1 MSAIENSAAD
11 KNYVEPTLHFLQ
23 TYLSGSKDGDKE
35 KTLVAELVK
44 QGQLLADFSESEK
57 NSPKEAKKRLLKA
70 GDNTKLSSDG
80 QSLFATLPG
89 YPKVETQQQK
99 GKGDLQLISVVPLVK
114 PSFDRLKATV
124 CIYPPIP
131 EGESVQAETLPQLLE
146 EAGLIY
152 GIDESAVKQ
161 AQELIAKKTSEI
173 IELPIA
179 RGKMPASGSDAQLLF
194 DIEIGPI
201 AGCLLEDG
209 SIDFRERRVI
219 IGVEQGQLIA
229 RKIPAVPGTP
239 GMNVFGEVIE
249 PKKGKDIKVRTIGA
263 VSFSEDSLEVTALK
277 GGVLSVVNDTIIK
290 VLTRHTV
297 EGDVD
302 FKTGNLDSKGCL
314 KISGSVQPG
323 FKVSSTGDLKIDGTV
338 MSSVISGEANIVI
351 QGGITGKNSNI
362 SASGDADIKFIEQG
376 RLKAG
381 GKIVIRTQS
390 YFSSV
395 TSGAEIR
402 CHPSS
407 IVMGGDLVAA
417 AHVSLGTVG
426 SENSA
431 PALIAAGVDP
441 ERLELYEKLK
451 QALKR
456 QQDELI
462 QWLQIHGNARSRKV
476 RIMEANIDEARSKL
490 LRLNMIPGTELY
502 SRMGSG
508 SSRDEI
514 NEENPLYHSG
524 LDVDKIR
531 IDIHGTAYAGTKLM
545 LGNRSLVLEQKVA
558 KRQFKLSSDMKRII
572 ALPLRSKSH

>member
-1 MSAIENSAAD
+1 VSAIENSASD
-11 KNYVEPTLHFLQ
+11 KTYVEPTLHFSQ
-23 TYLSGSKDGDKE
+23 AYLSCSQDGGAE
-35 KTLVAELVK
+35 KILVAELVK
-44 QGQLLADFSESEK
+44 TGQLLADFSECNK
-57 NSPKEAKKRLLKA
+57 NSDKDAKKRLLKA

-80 QSLFATLPG
+80 QSLFAKLPG
-89 YPKVETQQQK
+89 YPKVEIQQQK
-99 GKGDLQLISVVPLVK
+99 GKGELQLISVVPLVR
-114 PSFDRLKATV
+114 PSFDRLKATLL
-124 CIYPPIP
+124 IYPPIP
-131 EGESVQAETLPQLLE
+131 EGESVRAETLPQLLE

-152 GIDESAVKQ
+152 GVDESAVKQ
-161 AQELIAKKTSEI
+161 AQELIAKEASEI

-179 RGKMPASGSDAQLLF
+179 YGKTPVLGTDAQLLF
-194 DIEIGPI
+194 EIETGPI

-209 SIDFRERRVI
+209 SIDYRERRVM

-229 RKIPAVPGTP
+229 RKIPAVPGTA

-263 VSFSEDSLEVTALK
+263 VSFSADSLEVTASK
-277 GGVLSVVNDTIIK
+277 GGVLSVVNDTTLK

-314 KISGSVQPG
+314 KIRGSVQPG

-338 MSSVISGEANIVI
+338 MSAVISSEANIVI
-351 QGGITGKNSNI
+351 NGGITGKNCDI

-376 RLKAG
+376 RFKAG

-390 YFSSV
+390 YFSNV
-395 TSGAEIR
+395 TSGSDIR
-402 CHPSS
+402 CHHSS

-417 AHVSLGTVG
+417 AHVSLGNVG

-451 QALKR
+451 QALKT

-462 QWLQIHGNARSRKV
+462 QWLQLHGNARSRKI
-476 RIMEANIDEARSKL
+476 RIMEASIDEARSQLLKL
-490 LRLNMIPGTELY
+490 NLIPGTELY
-502 SRMGSG
+502 SRFGNGSN
-508 SSRDEI
+508 RDEI

-531 IDIHGTAYAGTKLM
+531 IDVHGTAHAGTKLM
-545 LGNRSLVLEQKVA
+545 LGNRTMVLEQKIV

-572 ALPLRSKSH
+572 ALPLRSKSQ